1 MEQSPTRSDHDLPQ
15 DNREPKLYV
24 DVNVANFGL
33 QRIVVYEGD
42 TVDSLVEDFVKRC
55 PIDEPMVERLKELLK
70 KQMDG
75 VLDRIEE
82 DDGNPEEEEEGAFSV
97 KEGQMMDQVN
107 LDNLSDDN
115 QKQRVSSVQPASAE
129 PRHEASITPE
139 KSE

>member
-15 DNREPKLYV
+15 DDREPKLYV

-42 TVDSLVEDFVKRC
+42 TVDSLVADFVKRC
-55 PIDEPMVERLKELLK
+55 PIDELMVERLKELLK

-82 DDGNPEEEEEGAFSV
+82 DDGNPDEEEEGAFSV

-107 LDNLSDDN
+107 LDNVSDDN
-115 QKQRVSSVQPASAE
+115 QKQRVSSSQPASVE
-129 PRHEASITPE
+129 PRQEVSITPE